1 MQITRPSLLATA
13 LLTVALLGCGG
24 KTGGP
29 TTYPVTGVVTQNGQ
43 PVAGAVVQFMPT
55 AADSTASAQAQTA
68 DDGTFTVEVTFD
80 MGKTTQ
86 PGLPAGDYKV
96 TITKM
101 EAPAGAPSLTRPP
114 KNSLPPK
121 YAMVESTPLSAA
133 VKAEGENRFEFPL

>member
-1 MQITRPSLLATA
+1 MQIQRSSLLATA
-13 LLTVALLGCGG
+13 LLAAAALGCGG
-24 KTGGP
+24 ESPGP

-43 PVAGAVVQFMPT
+43 PVAGAVIQFTPT

-68 DDGTFTVEVTFD
+68 ADGTFTVEITFD
-80 MGKTTQ
+80 KGRTTQ

-101 EAPAGAPSLTRPP
+101 QAPAGAPSLARPP

-121 YAMVESTPLSAA
+121 YAMVESTPLNAT
-133 VKAEGENRFEFPL
+133 VKAEGENRFEYPL